1 MYIYNVTI
9 NVDPSI
15 HNAWLEWM
23 NQIHIPQMLG
33 TGKFTSA
40 RMCRVLVEEEMGG
53 FTYAVQY
60 QTPNRKQ
67 LEAYYTEDAAAMRQD
82 GFDRF
87 GEAFVAF
94 RTELEIISDHG

>member
-15 HNAWLEWM
+15 HDAWLEWM
-23 NQIHIPQMLG
+23 NQVHIPQMLG
-33 TGKFTSA
+33 TGKFNSA
-40 RMCRVLVEEEMGG
+40 RMCRVLVKEEMGG

-60 QTPNRKQ
+60 QTQSRKQ

-82 GFDRF
+82 GLDRF

-94 RTELEIISDHG
+94 RTELEIISDH

>member
-9 NVDPSI
+9 NVDTSI
-15 HNAWLEWM
+15 HAPWLVWM
-23 NQIHIPQMLG
+23 KDTHIPQMLG
-33 TGKFTSA
+33 TGKFISA
-40 RMCRVLVEEEMGG
+40 RMCRVLVEEQTGG
-53 FTYAVQY
+53 VTYAVQY
-60 QTPNRKQ
+60 QTKSREL
-67 LEAYYTEDAAAMRQD
+67 LEAYYQEDAALMRQD